1 MTLHDICANKPT
13 FLHRVTGKGYGAQS
27 CPLAAPAVT
36 YAYDSGPNAI
46 GKITSLTDQAGT
58 ASYAYDILGR
68 LATETRSLMG
78 ANNAAVS
85 KNMSYGYDL
94 AGFATTLTYPSGKI
108 ITYTP
113 DSAGRALSAVDN
125 GSGIINYIT
134 GATYGPDGGITGFVS
149 GSGGAAAITSAFTYN
164 KRLQPVTMSAA
175 APSQTLYS
183 IGYDFHVGNGNNGNV
198 FGITNY
204 KDTTHGRDQTFAYD
218 ALNRVISAQ
227 NAGTDC
233 SATTVNG
240 KTEYWGNSY
249 GYDAWGNLLQKTI
262 TKCGAEN
269 LQVAA
274 LPNNRLSGYGY
285 DAAGNMTADPTDNVT
300 LNYDQENRITGASG
314 YAYTYDGD
322 GNRVRKSNGNLAANG
337 TLYWYMAPGVVAESD
352 LAGTL
357 KSEYVFFDGERVA
370 RRDGATGTGG
380 IFYYFSDHLKTASVI
395 TDAAGNIKSESD
407 YYPWGGELQFVNN
420 DSNDYKFTGKK
431 RDAESGLDYFGA
443 RYYSNGM
450 GRFVTPDWSAGPA
463 TVPYA
468 HLDNPQTLNLYSYV
482 DNNPINGIDA
492 DGHAINHEFDGL
504 MAGLDAGPPADEG
517 GPTQTQAALTLA
529 AMSSPA
535 FGWQLEAQ
543 QAQNQANENTPVGNT
558 TTGALEKTMTNE
570 VGSLS
575 TPKKGNP
582 DVLADAKDAL
592 ANTLINNA
600 NLDRPAKVAPAT
612 GTASTQDAQIMKNAV
627 TNRANGG
634 ADPVEGRT
642 QFGTTHNPNIK
653 SRSAMNHLKGAAGRE
668 TVYEKFGPFR
678 DSVSRRPTWIVIY
691 NDPGQ

>member
-1 MTLHDICANKPT
+1 LTLSTKDI
-13 FLHRVTGKGYGAQS
+13 R
-27 CPLAAPAVT
+27 
-36 YAYDSGPNAI
+36 NA
-46 GKITSLTDQAGT
+46 
-58 ASYAYDILGR
+58 
-68 LATETRSLMG
+68 
-78 ANNAAVS
+78 
-85 KNMSYGYDL
+85 
-94 AGFATTLTYPSGKI
+94 
-108 ITYTP
+108 
-113 DSAGRALSAVDN
+113 
-125 GSGIINYIT
+125 INYIT

-149 GSGGAAAITSAFTYN
+149 GNSGTSAGINNAFTYN
-164 KRLQPVTMSAA
+164 KRLQPVTMSATT
-175 APSQTLYS
+175 PSQTVFS
-183 IGYDFHVGNGNNGNV
+183 IGYDFHIGNGTSGVDNGNV
-198 FGITNY
+198 YGITNY
-204 KDTTHGRDQTFAYD
+204 KDQNRNQTFTYD
-218 ALNRVISAQ
+218 ALNRLISAQ
-227 NAGTDC
+227 NAGTNC
-233 SATTVNG
+233 AATVMGG
-240 KTEYWGNSY
+240 KSEYWGNSY
-249 GYDAWGNLLQKTI
+249 GYDAWGNLLQKSV
-262 TKCGAEN
+262 TKCSAEN
-269 LQVAA
+269 LNVTVLA
-274 LPNNRLSGYGY
+274 NNRLSGYGY
-285 DAAGNMTADPTDNVT
+285 DAAGNMTTDPTDNVT
-300 LNYDQENRITGASG
+300 LNYDQENRLTGAAG
-314 YAYTYDGD
+314 YTYTYDSD
-322 GNRVRKSNGNLAANG
+322 GNRAIKSNGSTG
-337 TLYWYMAPGVVAESD
+337 TLYWYMMPGVVAESD
-352 LAGTL
+352 LAGTT
-357 KSEYVFFDGERVA
+357 KSEYIFFDGERAA
-370 RRDGATGTGG
+370 RRDGPTGADGV
-380 IFYYFSDHLKTASVI
+380 FYYFSDHLKTASVI
-395 TDAAGNIKSESD
+395 TDSAGVIKAESD
-407 YYPWGGELQFVNN
+407 YYPWGGELQFVAN
-420 DSNDYKFTGKK
+420 DSNHYKFTGKE
-431 RDAESGLDYFGA
+431 RDSESGLDYFGA

-450 GRFVTPDWSAGPA
+450 GRWVSADWSAGPA

-535 FGWQLEAQ
+535 FGWQLEVQ

-653 SRSAMNHLKGAAGRE
+653 SRNAMNHLKGAAGRE